1 MRKRTRERYLQPT
14 ERKIVEFASGY
25 VAVCRLTP
33 DQKEFKR
40 MTFFNTWNDSTM
52 EKENRK
58 LCEKRKWSNVSF
70 RCFQQRC
77 KEAVQAP
84 SSQQRVV
91 INVLGE
97 QGVRI
102 LRQIP
107 AITHIK
113 KIMKLSFLEW
123 NVKASNVQ
131 GIWYQWETE
140 TVNFKAIHG

>member
-1 MRKRTRERYLQPT
+1 MIQQWK
-14 ERKIVEFASGY
+14 RKIVSF
-25 VAVCRLTP
+25 V
-33 DQKEFKR
+33 KR
-40 MTFFNTWNDSTM
+40 GNEVMFLLDVFN
-52 EKENRK
+52 
-58 LCEKRKWSNVSF
+58 
-70 RCFQQRC
+70 RC

-113 KIMKLSFLEW
+113 KNYETNFPRMKC
-123 NVKASNVQ
+123 
-131 GIWYQWETE
+131 
-140 TVNFKAIHG
+140 